1 MENKSSFTRRFKSA
15 VYSNIP
21 FVAMLLVF
29 VVVIGIYMEL
39 TKIKSEEKKIEI
51 AEIAKS
57 ALQKRTNIE
66 IANIKPSEI
75 VDSLIL
81 PGIVESWESVTI
93 KAEVTGRITEIL
105 KDEGDFVKKG
115 DVIARIDNREYV
127 AAVKEAKANVDK
139 AESDL
144 ERNKELFKKKVISQ
158 SKYDSIVAPALSA
171 EAKFDK
177 AKLNLDRT
185 EIKASFD
192 GVINKRYI
200 QLGALVS
207 SGTSIVDILDISK
220 VRVNVFIPERDVRKV
235 AKLEKA
241 KIFVNDDKDISMTG
255 TKIFLSQE
263 PTDGAQAYNFQMKV
277 DNSDGI
283 LRPGMF
289 VESEII
295 RGVKENAIVLPIYA
309 VIPVGNHAFC
319 YVEEDGVA
327 RIREVKTGIISGD
340 KIEVVSG
347 LSSSDNVVIKGQR
360 QLEDGEL
367 VEVVKSYN

>member
-1 MENKSSFTRRFKSA
+1 MENKSSFVRRFKSA
-15 VYSNIP
+15 IYSNIP
-21 FVAMLLVF
+21 FIAMLLVF

-39 TKIKSEEKKIEI
+39 TKIKSEEKKVEI
-51 AEIAKS
+51 AEIAKT
-57 ALQKRTNIE
+57 AQQKRTNIE

-75 VDSLIL
+75 VDSLVL

-93 KAEVTGRITEIL
+93 KAEVTGRIIEIL

-115 DVIARIDNREYV
+115 DVIAKIDNREYV
-127 AAVKEAKANVDK
+127 AEVKEAKANVDK
-139 AESDL
+139 AENDL
-144 ERNKELFKKKVISQ
+144 ERNKGLFEKKVISQ

-171 EAKFDK
+171 EAQLDK
-177 AKLNLDRT
+177 ATLSLDRT

-192 GVINKRYI
+192 GIINKRYI

-207 SGTSIVDILDISK
+207 SGTSIADILDTSK
-220 VRVNVFIPERDVRKV
+220 VRVNIFIPERDVRKV

-241 KIFVNDDKDISMTG
+241 KIYLTDDRNTTMTG
-255 TKIFLSQE
+255 TKIFLSQK
-263 PTDGAQAYNFQMKV
+263 PADGAQAYNLQMKV
-277 DNSDGI
+277 DNIDGT

-289 VESEII
+289 IESEIV

-309 VIPVGNHAFC
+309 VIPVGDRAFC

-340 KIEVVSG
+340 KVEIVSG
-347 LSSSDNVVIKGQR
+347 LSSSDNVIIKGQR
-360 QLEDGEL
+360 QLDDGEL